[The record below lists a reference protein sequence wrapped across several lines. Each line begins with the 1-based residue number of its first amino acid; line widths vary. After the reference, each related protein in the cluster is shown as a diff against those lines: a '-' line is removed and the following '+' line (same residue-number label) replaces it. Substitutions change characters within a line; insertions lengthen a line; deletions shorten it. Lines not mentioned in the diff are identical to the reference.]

1 MHFSLIYVSEKPS
14 IWAEQACLQYEK
26 RLPAQLGFKQI
37 RVSPV
42 KRNKNTVIQTI
53 RTKEWENVKEKIP
66 SNTFVVLLDERG
78 KQLSSEGF
86 AESIEHWQ
94 AAAQDVVFV
103 IAGADGVNASER
115 DSVDFLLALSQFTL
129 PHELARV
136 LFIEQFYRAWTI
148 IAKHP
153 YHRV

>member
-14 IWAEQACLQYEK
+14 TWAEQAYMQYAK
-26 RLPAQLGFKQI
+26 RLPTQLGFKQTRI
-37 RVSPV
+37 SPI
-42 KRNKNTVIQTI
+42 KRNKNTVLQTL
-53 RTKEWENVKEKIP
+53 RTKEWERVMEKIP
-66 SNTFVVLLDERG
+66 SNTFLVLLDERG

-86 AESIEHWQ
+86 AENIEHWQ
-94 AAAQDVVFV
+94 ATAQDVVFV
-103 IAGADGVNASER
+103 IAGADGVNASDR
-115 DSVDFLLALSQFTL
+115 DSVDYLLALSQFTL

-148 IAKHP
+148 ITKHP